1 MSVIT
6 VSRELGSWGSEIAA
20 DVARSLGW
28 RFVDREII
36 YRAARAAGVPEL
48 ALAELSFEGRRSF
61 VDRLLSAL
69 HLEPTVPPLPEASD
83 RERLAQPFGGILAPV
98 LPPVAPT
105 LESYAAMLGD
115 VVRAIA
121 DGGHVVIVGRGAQV
135 ILAGREDAF
144 HVRVTAPFDV
154 RVRRLH
160 REQGLPVPQVTRQV
174 RESDRAR
181 AEYVRRFYH
190 ADWRDPL
197 LYDMVI
203 NTDRVSRRTAVR
215 LIALGWHETVQ
226 RSSAKTGGS

>member
-28 RFVDREII
+28 RFVDREIL

-48 ALAELSFEGRRSF
+48 ALEELSFEGRRSF

-69 HLEPTVPPLPEASD
+69 HLEPTVPPLPEAGD

-105 LESYAAMLGD
+105 LESYASMLGD

-121 DGGHVVIVGRGAQV
+121 DKGHVVIVGRGAQV
-135 ILAGREDAF
+135 ILAGRQDAF
-144 HVRVTAPFDV
+144 HVRITAPFHV
-154 RVRRLH
+154 RAERLR
-160 REQGLPVPQVTRQV
+160 REQGLPRAQAAARV

-203 NTDRVSRRTAVR
+203 NTAHISRRTAVR

-226 RSSAKTGGS
+226 RAGSTRSP